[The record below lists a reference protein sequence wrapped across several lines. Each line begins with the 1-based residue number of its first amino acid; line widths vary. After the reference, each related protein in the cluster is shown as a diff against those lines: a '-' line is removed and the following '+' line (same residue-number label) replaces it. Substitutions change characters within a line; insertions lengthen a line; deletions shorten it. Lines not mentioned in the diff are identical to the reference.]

1 MEGFNLKNTFFSC
14 ITIIVL
20 VLSMLFFYEPAQN
33 LLCSYAI
40 FERFLIN
47 TPKVCS
53 LFDTTRLSRYNG
65 VDGGKI
71 YLSILGIVFDVTEG
85 RRFYG
90 PGGSYSGFSGRDASR
105 SFITGL
111 FDEENLTDHVSDM
124 DPNDLIGLD
133 TWLNTYKKKY
143 KEIGKLIGRYYDSSG
158 KETDY
163 SKLVYE
169 KIKSSKMAKATKNK
183 EMARYPS
190 CNIEYVQENQKS
202 KVWCTT
208 LSGGIKR
215 NWIGVPRK
223 LQSLDENG
231 KLSFRCACVQLDT
244 LSQAEL
250 VHINEYEGCDASATT
265 CYVKVS

>member
-1 MEGFNLKNTFFSC
+1 
-14 ITIIVL
+14 
-20 VLSMLFFYEPAQN
+20 MLFFYEPAQN
-33 LLCSYAI
+33 LLCSFAI

-53 LFDTTRLSRYNG
+53 LFDTTRLSRYKG

-71 YLSILGIVFDVTEG
+71 YLSILGNVFDVTEG

-133 TWLNTYKKKY
+133 TWINTYKKKY

-163 SKLVYE
+163 CKLVFE
-169 KIKSSKMAKATKNK
+169 KIKSSKMAKVAKNE
-183 EMARYPS
+183 EMAKYPS

-202 KVWCTT
+202 KVWCTK
-208 LSGGIKR
+208 LSGGIQR

-231 KLSFRCACVQLDT
+231 KLSIRCACVQLDT
-244 LSQAEL
+244 LSKAEL
-250 VHINEYEGCDASATT
+250 MHINEYEDCDANATT
-265 CYVKVS
+265 CYVTIS